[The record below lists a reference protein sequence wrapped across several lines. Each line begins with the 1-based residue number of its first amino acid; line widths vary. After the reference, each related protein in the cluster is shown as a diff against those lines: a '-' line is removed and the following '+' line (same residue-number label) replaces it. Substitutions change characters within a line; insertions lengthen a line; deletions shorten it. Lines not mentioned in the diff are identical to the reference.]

1 LEHSVSELEGMA
13 LLLPFYILK
22 IRREL
27 KRKGMDSAKRKA
39 LSKELESY
47 IIEIDKVLK
56 KCRQNNY
63 ISERDAV
70 MLLHRLL
77 SMNLELY
84 GQYPEFKE
92 VDVTLK
98 KLAETDINEVIDKSI
113 EKGIAKGIAKA
124 KRQSLKQG
132 VAIGMEKVFALL
144 EKGMSLAEAKK
155 KLSISN

>member
-1 LEHSVSELEGMA
+1 
-13 LLLPFYILK
+13 
-22 IRREL
+22 
-27 KRKGMDSAKRKA
+27 
-39 LSKELESY
+39 
-47 IIEIDKVLK
+47 
-56 KCRQNNY
+56 
-63 ISERDAV
+63 
-70 MLLHRLL
+70 
-77 SMNLELY
+77 MNLELY

-113 EKGIAKGIAKA
+113 EKGIAKAERRI
-124 KRQSLKQG
+124 LKQG